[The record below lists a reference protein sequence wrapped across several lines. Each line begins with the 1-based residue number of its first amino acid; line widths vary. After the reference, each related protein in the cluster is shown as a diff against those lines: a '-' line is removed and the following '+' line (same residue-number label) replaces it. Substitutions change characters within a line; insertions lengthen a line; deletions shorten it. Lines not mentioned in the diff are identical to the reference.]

1 LFPYIENSGIG
12 EGEIVAIPGERGQ
25 ATDP

>member
-1 LFPYIENSGIG
+1 MFRYIGNSGIG

-25 ATDP
+25 ATEP